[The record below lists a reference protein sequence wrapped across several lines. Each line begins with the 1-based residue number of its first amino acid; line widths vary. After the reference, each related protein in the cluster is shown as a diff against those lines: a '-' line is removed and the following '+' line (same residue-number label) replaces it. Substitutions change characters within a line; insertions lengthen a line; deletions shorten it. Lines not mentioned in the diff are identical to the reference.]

1 MREAK
6 LERKTNETDIII
18 RIDLDGSGLYD
29 IDTGCG
35 FLNHMLELFTRHG
48 NFDIDL
54 RCKGDTEVDD
64 HHTVED
70 VGIVLG
76 QAMLAALGDKR
87 GINRYGSV
95 TLPMDEA
102 LIVAAV
108 DLSGR
113 AALGYALEVPTEKI
127 GNFDT
132 ELVREFMEAMSRNLG
147 AAIHVRQ
154 LAGLN
159 SHHIIE
165 GAFKA
170 LARALREAVALDE
183 RNSGRLPTTK
193 GSL

>member
-113 AALGYALEVPTEKI
+113 AALGYALEVPTVKI